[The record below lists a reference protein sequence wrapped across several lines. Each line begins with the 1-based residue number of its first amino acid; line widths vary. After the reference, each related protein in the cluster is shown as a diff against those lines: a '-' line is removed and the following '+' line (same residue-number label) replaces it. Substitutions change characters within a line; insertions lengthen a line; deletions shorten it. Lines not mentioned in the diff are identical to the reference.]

1 MYTQCPKCET
11 VFRIT
16 AAQLRLA
23 EGEVRCGSCAISFNA
38 LTSLSD
44 DLPELSDVIVDDD
57 AQSQPSVLD
66 ERHDLNDEEQAAEFT
81 GGTLEFDAPEK
92 SWSRF
97 FISPE
102 SEVFDKSDADD
113 PTRNTSGEVDE
124 SLPTDQDPNEERS
137 PLEFETSD
145 QEEWNDFL
153 SELVTPEADGN
164 ANHFDRL
171 RDDDRHKSDDDKG
184 ADPEYSDDPT
194 ADEPVIA
201 LGPDSTDSENA
212 VEGREEP
219 TAPSDDVEK
228 QHEPPLVIVDALPDF
243 SADYDVVDE
252 PEFSSEAAYELT
264 PESRASEYLD
274 VRSDEFPAWIA
285 DDSEVD
291 DYDETGEKKVPWQSL
306 ALIALLGVA
315 LLGQLL
321 HYNRDDLATHADY
334 GEIIRKLYAGLGSPL
349 YPEWRLDAFEVRGTE
364 AVAGRSVAD
373 ALDILATIEVVSHE
387 PVGLP
392 LIRIAL
398 HDRWSNPVASRVF
411 YPSEYLG
418 SSTEIPNTL
427 SGGTIFPIRIS
438 VIDPGTEAQNYVVD
452 ICLPDRSQGLLCQL
466 GQDPFQS

>member
-16 AAQLRLA
+16 AAQLRVA

-44 DLPELSDVIVDDD
+44 DLPELTNAIVDD

-66 ERHDLNDEEQAAEFT
+66 EPHDSNEKEQAAEFT

-102 SEVFDKSDADD
+102 SEVFDESAADGS
-113 PTRNTSGEVDE
+113 TRNTYGEVDE
-124 SLPTDQDPNEERS
+124 SMPTDQDPAEEHS

-145 QEEWNDFL
+145 HEEWNDFL
-153 SELVTPEADGN
+153 SELAAPEADGN
-164 ANHFDRL
+164 ANHFDQRQ
-171 RDDDRHKSDDDKG
+171 DDDRHKPEDDKG

-194 ADEPVIA
+194 ADQPFIV
-201 LGPDSTDSENA
+201 LSSDSTGSEYA
-212 VEGREEP
+212 AEERKEP
-219 TAPSDDVEK
+219 TAPSDDVK
-228 QHEPPLVIVDALPDF
+228 RQQEPPLVIVDALPDF
-243 SADYDVVDE
+243 NADYEVVDE
-252 PEFSSEAAYELT
+252 RELSSEAAYELT
-264 PESRASEYLD
+264 PGSRASEYLD
-274 VRSDEFPAWIA
+274 VRSDDFPAWIA
-285 DDSEVD
+285 DDSEAD
-291 DYDETGEKKVPWQSL
+291 DYGETREKKVPWRSL
-306 ALIALLGVA
+306 GLIALLGAA

-321 HYNRDDLATHADY
+321 HYNRDDLATHPDY
-334 GEIIRKLYAGLGSPL
+334 GEIIRSFYAGIGSPL

-364 AVAGRSVAD
+364 AVAGRSAAD
-373 ALDILATIEVVSHE
+373 ALDILATIEVVSDE

-411 YPSEYLG
+411 YPSEYMG
-418 SSTEIPNTL
+418 GSTEILNTL
-427 SGGTIFPIRIS
+427 SGGTIIPIRIS

-452 ICLPDRSQGLLCQL
+452 ICLPDRSHGLLCQL
-466 GQDPFQS
+466 GKDPFQS